1 MKYLKPGHLV
11 PDLILDTT
19 KGVKW
24 NLQESEPENFTMLV
38 VYRGIH
44 CPVCKKYLEELNEKV
59 EDFRN
64 KGVEVVCVSS
74 NSKELAEKTVEEWEV
89 ENLDIGFEM
98 DIEEG
103 RKWGLFVSE
112 AIKDSEPEVF
122 LEPALFLI
130 KPDKTLYS
138 ASIQSM
144 PFARPK
150 FDELLKSI
158 GFVLKEDYPARGG
171 H

>member
-1 MKYLKPGHLV
+1 MKNLKPGQQV

-24 NLQESEPENFTMLV
+24 NLQESKPENFTLLI

-59 EDFRN
+59 DDFRD

-74 NSKELAEKTVEEWEV
+74 NAKELAYQTVEEWEV
-89 ENLDIGFEM
+89 ENLDIAYGM
-98 DIEEG
+98 DTEEG
-103 RKWGLFVSE
+103 RKWGLYVSE
-112 AIKDSEPEVF
+112 AIKESEPEAF
-122 LEPALFLI
+122 LEPALFI
-130 KPDKTLYS
+130 IRPDNSLYS

-144 PFARPK
+144 PFARPRIE
-150 FDELLKSI
+150 ELLKSI
-158 GFVLKEDYPARGG
+158 SFVIKEDYPARGS